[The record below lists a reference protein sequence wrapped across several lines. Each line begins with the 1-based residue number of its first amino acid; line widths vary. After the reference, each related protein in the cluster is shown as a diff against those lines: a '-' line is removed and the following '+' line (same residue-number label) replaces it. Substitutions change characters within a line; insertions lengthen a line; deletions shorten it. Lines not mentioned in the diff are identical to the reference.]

1 MRKKSLAISNI
12 VMLVAAV
19 FCVAIFGAGA
29 VWAYNANLAMK
40 FQATFS
46 FNALTLNLNGAKIYE
61 NGEIQNS
68 NFTIT
73 PVAANTLEIS
83 ATYKN
88 FHLVDNNQTNTKSV
102 TFSATNGNST
112 NYTLSLEKAVA
123 YDVDLGVKGANA
135 YASGTFENSILT
147 VILTSD
153 VVLDDKNNE
162 LPEDD
167 DVLTFQIHFA

>member
-61 NGEIQNS
+61 NGEIQDS
-68 NFTIT
+68 NFTII
-73 PVAANTLEIS
+73 PVAENTLEIS
-83 ATYKN
+83 AEYQNFGQNITSFQFTISQTYSM
-88 FHLVDNNQTNTKSV
+88 T
-102 TFSATNGNST
+102 
-112 NYTLSLEKAVA
+112 LEKFVA
-123 YDVDLGVKGANA
+123 YDVVLVDKLNINTNCVSCTN
-135 YASGTFENSILT
+135 GTTITIVFVEND
-147 VILTSD
+147 D
-153 VVLDDKNNE
+153 VYMVE
-162 LPEDD
+162 PDD
-167 DVLTFQIHFA
+167 DDILTFQIKFS